1 MNMAKQI
8 KKKRPKY
15 VLIIEENVHHA
26 ELITEILDRH
36 FEPVV
41 IHTVDTFHDGTE
53 FARHSDYDLIIT
65 GGFIN
70 NEAVLGTISLLR
82 KIAEKTPI
90 LVISGRGDERVAA
103 ETIKK
108 GAAEYLAKT
117 RETLDALP
125 DILEKILSK
134 KLTNKKYK
142 PRHKEMPEETPSAS
156 AIIREVDRLTH
167 EAMAFSGPRRKR
179 RGLPE
184 DLAQL
189 DRLFKQIQRLR
200 TLTSKLSK
208 K

>member
-1 MNMAKQI
+1 MNMANQT
-8 KKKRPKY
+8 KKKRPRY
-15 VLIIEENVHHA
+15 VLIIEDNVHHA

-41 IHTVDTFHDGTE
+41 IHTVDTFRDGTE
-53 FARHSDYDLIIT
+53 FVRQSDYDLIIT

-70 NEAVLGTISLLR
+70 NEPVLGIITLLR
-82 KIAEKTPI
+82 KIAGNTPI

-103 ETIKK
+103 ETIKR

-134 KLTNKKYK
+134 KSTTKKYK
-142 PRHKEMPEETPSAS
+142 SRHKAMPEEAPSAS
-156 AIIREVDRLTH
+156 AIIHEVDRLTQ

-179 RGLPE
+179 RGLPQDVE
-184 DLAQL
+184 QL

-200 TLTSKLSK
+200 ALTSKLSK